1 MDKFEEARK
10 WAERTYP
17 YYFKHMN
24 AHPWSFNGIMS
35 DIQHALY
42 NGQGLTRKDKNLEK
56 RIDSLQGDERRTA
69 LAELQKAERL
79 YNEREAYRKSQREK
93 FEKEKEESE
102 KRAAISEYRK
112 EWKSKGFFYKL
123 THGKKKPDKMNFSQ
137 MSIDEIERASEGL
150 HR

>member
-17 YYFKHMN
+17 YYFKHSN
-24 AHPWSFNGIMS
+24 AHPWSFNGIMA

-42 NGQGLTRKDKNLEK
+42 NGNGLTRKDQNLEK
-56 RIDSLQGDERRTA
+56 RIDSLPESERRTA

-79 YNEREAYRKSQREK
+79 Y
-93 FEKEKEESE
+93 
-102 KRAAISEYRK
+102 
-112 EWKSKGFFYKL
+112 KGFFYKL
-123 THGKKKPDKMNFSQ
+123 THGKKKPAKMDFSQ
-137 MSIDEIERASEGL
+137 MSTDEIERASEGL

>member
-17 YYFKHMN
+17 YYFKHSN
-24 AHPWSFNGIMS
+24 AHPWSFNGIMA

-42 NGQGLTRKDKNLEK
+42 NGNGLTRKDQNLEK
-56 RIDSLQGDERRTA
+56 RIDSLPESERRTA

-79 YNEREAYRKSQREK
+79 YNERAAYRKSQRDA
-93 FEKEKEESE
+93 KEENE
-102 KRAAISEYRK
+102 KRKA
-112 EWKSKGFFYKL
+112 
-123 THGKKKPDKMNFSQ
+123 HGKKKPDKMNFSQ
-137 MSIDEIERASEGL
+137 MSIDEIERASRGL